1 MTSGWSMGGVTLWH
15 YFEIALALS
24 LMVGL
29 LFLLSTMVYWLLDE
43 LWDWVADGIAER
55 RARK

>member
-1 MTSGWSMGGVTLWH
+1 MTSSWSMGSVTLLQH
-15 YFEIALALS
+15 FEIALALA
-24 LMVGL
+24 LMAGS
-29 LFLLSTMVYWLLDE
+29 LFLLSFMVCWLLDE